1 MEIQGVKIP
10 ENYEKAL
17 KSAVNI
23 LNFADNSE
31 RRLREKLARKG
42 FESDAVD
49 FCVILLCKSG
59 LLDEKSAIERT
70 IERLCNVNLYGKN
83 KIVFYL
89 YAKGYKRENIESVD
103 WKSVDF
109 YEICEKCHKKLKI
122 RYNDTRKI
130 YWALLRYGFT
140 KEQISAAFT
149 KSRSIDY

>member
-49 FCVILLCKSG
+49 FCVILL
-59 LLDEKSAIERT
+59 
-70 IERLCNVNLYGKN
+70 
-83 KIVFYL
+83 
-89 YAKGYKRENIESVD
+89 
-103 WKSVDF
+103 
-109 YEICEKCHKKLKI
+109 
-122 RYNDTRKI
+122 
-130 YWALLRYGFT
+130 
-140 KEQISAAFT
+140 
-149 KSRSIDY
+149 